1 MSGFAVDSRTF
12 LGDCEPPDDD
22 KRDWLVQG
30 LVPRK
35 AITFVAGQPKVG
47 KSTVVLDMAIAAAA
61 GLPFLGFPTM
71 RPSKVLVVSEE
82 DSASVVRRRAW
93 RIARSHGIDEPGK
106 LSIRWAPQLRFRLDD
121 PSMVSAL
128 TRDIEGGQCDLLI
141 LDPLSRMHWADEN
154 SSKEMTPIIASL
166 DKFIDA
172 GASVVVVHHHRKAS
186 TGDERGGGQLLRGS
200 SVLFA
205 ASRAVITID
214 KVRDVGP
221 MILSAEGNEVCVDPV
236 TFDLEYRVEGS
247 KQSIC
252 LEQREVTGGRR
263 KN

>member
-1 MSGFAVDSRTF
+1 MTFAIDGATF
-12 LGDCEPPDDD
+12 LGTQEPVEEET
-22 KRDWLVQG
+22 RDWVIQG
-30 LVPRK
+30 LVPRR
-35 AITFVAGQPKVG
+35 AITFLAGQPKVG
-47 KSTVVLDMAIAAAA
+47 KSTIALDLAISAAS
-61 GLPFLGFPTM
+61 GQPFLGFPTT
-71 RPSKVLVVSEE
+71 RPAKVIVVSEE
-82 DSASVVRRRAW
+82 DRPAVVKRRTW
-93 RIARSHGIDEPGK
+93 RIARAHGIDEPNR
-106 LSIRWAPQLRFRLDD
+106 LPISFATQFRFRLDED
-121 PSMVSAL
+121 EKVKRL
-128 TRDIEGGQCDLLI
+128 VGDIEGGQCDLLI

-154 SSKEMTPIIASL
+154 SSKEMIPIIASL